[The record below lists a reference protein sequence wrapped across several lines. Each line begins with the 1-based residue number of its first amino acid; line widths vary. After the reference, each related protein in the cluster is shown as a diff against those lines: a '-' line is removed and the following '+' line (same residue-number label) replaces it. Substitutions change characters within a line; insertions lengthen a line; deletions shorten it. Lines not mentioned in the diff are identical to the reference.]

1 MAACTNETDKN
12 LSVTETI
19 TTLKTPEGSVQTYV
33 ESNAYINVDVQS
45 IAYGIANPA
54 SRSVEVSDDD
64 VAKMK
69 AAIYRFYK
77 NVTVKDGYYSCS
89 LKNGS
94 EINVSDNVFSAL
106 SDNLNEMNAFIKQ
119 AKDKGEPVTIKEPD
133 EEYLNSLLK

>member
-1 MAACTNETDKN
+1 MIMKLCKAILLTVMLSFMAACTNETDKN

-69 AAIYRFYK
+69 A
-77 NVTVKDGYYSCS
+77 TTP
-89 LKNGS
+89 
-94 EINVSDNVFSAL
+94 AL
-106 SDNLNEMNAFIKQ
+106 SKTA
-119 AKDKGEPVTIKEPD
+119 
-133 EEYLNSLLK
+133 LKSMSRIMSFRHCRIILTR